1 MRGEMVAEQMRHE
14 CALPRPT
21 VEVCLKLTFRTVATT
36 DFTRGM
42 VNERICRSAE
52 IRVHHLEYCSA
63 IFGIL
68 FCKLY
73 PSAVASMAEKPSKA
87 PCCADRRMACQVEA
101 ARTRIWPAFAA
112 AQRRMERAR
121 RFERPT
127 LTLAR

>member
-68 FCKLY
+68 LANFTPRLSQVWRKSRRRRPAVRTEGWLAKSRPREPAFGPRSLL
-73 PSAVASMAEKPSKA
+73 PSAGWSGRGDSN
-87 PCCADRRMACQVEA
+87 
-101 ARTRIWPAFAA
+101 ARP
-112 AQRRMERAR
+112 
-121 RFERPT
+121 
-127 LTLAR
+127 